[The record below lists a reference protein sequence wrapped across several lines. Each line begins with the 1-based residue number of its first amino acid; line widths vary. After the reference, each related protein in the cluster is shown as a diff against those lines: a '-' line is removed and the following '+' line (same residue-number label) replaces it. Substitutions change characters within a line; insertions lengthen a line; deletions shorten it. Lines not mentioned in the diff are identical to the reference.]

1 MIIVNKERIIEILKE
16 TKVLLE
22 GHFLLTSGKHS
33 AKYMQCAKLL
43 QYPVY
48 TEEIARHLAN
58 KFNNEKI
65 DSVIAPAVGGIIF
78 GYEVARQLGAKNLF
92 AERVNGK
99 MELRRGFEIP
109 KGAKVLVAEDVVTT
123 GGSVKEVIEAV
134 KKQGGEVVGVVVV
147 VDRSNG
153 TVKFGAKFEAALT
166 TEIIA
171 YGADDCPL
179 CKEGNSVPVK
189 HGSRK
194 I

>member
-1 MIIVNKERIIEILKE
+1 MNKERIIEILKE
-16 TKVLLE
+16 TEVLLE

-33 AKYMQCAKLL
+33 RQYMQCAKLL
-43 QYPVY
+43 QYPKH
-48 TEEIARHLAN
+48 TEKIAKDLAD
-58 KFNNEKI
+58 KFKNEKVDI
-65 DSVIAPAVGGIIF
+65 VIAPAVGGIIF
-78 GYEVARQLGAKNLF
+78 GYEIARQLGAKNLF

-153 TVKFGAKFEAALT
+153 TVEFGTKFEAALT
-166 TEIIA
+166 TEVIS
-171 YGADDCPL
+171 YEADNCPL
-179 CKEGNSVPVK
+179 CKEGKPAPVK
-189 HGSRK
+189 PGSRK
-194 I
+194 L